1 MPDNIWFCQT
11 CAETDHQADEG
22 DKENKERE
30 DLAGVISP
38 FLGKEIL
45 YLSSSEQS
53 HHLCLELGLE
63 HSQTSVSVNHL
74 KSRLIIITI
83 IIINIV
89 IITIVIVIMIVVVG
103 VTRFG
108 AANSKAPAAQAS
120 DSLDVKAWI

>member
-1 MPDNIWFCQT
+1 MPDNIWFGQT

-45 YLSSSEQS
+45 YLSSREQS

-63 HSQTSVSVNHL
+63 HSQTSVGVNHL
-74 KSRLIIITI
+74 KSRLIIIIVINIIVI
-83 IIINIV
+83 III
-89 IITIVIVIMIVVVG
+89 IIIVVC

>member
-38 FLGKEIL
+38 FLGKEII

-74 KSRLIIITI
+74 KSRLIVI
-83 IIINIV
+83 
-89 IITIVIVIMIVVVG
+89 IITIVIIVIIVVVVC

>member
-1 MPDNIWFCQT
+1 MPDNIWFGQT

-45 YLSSSEQS
+45 YLSSREQS

-74 KSRLIIITI
+74 KSRLIIIIIINNNNNNI
-83 IIINIV
+83 III
-89 IITIVIVIMIVVVG
+89 IVVVC

>member
-1 MPDNIWFCQT
+1 MPDNIWFGQT

-45 YLSSSEQS
+45 YLSSREQS

-63 HSQTSVSVNHL
+63 HSQTAMSVNHL

-83 IIINIV
+83 III
-89 IITIVIVIMIVVVG
+89 IVVVVC

-120 DSLDVKAWI
+120 DSLDVKAWIK